1 MSNLLKIDADRLN
14 IEDIVEK
21 IQTGMGG
28 FNPTVGLPLFSYIWC
43 DHFLDDDNFV
53 RSDDFSWHNGLKYK
67 KAYQHL
73 VDDMANAQM
82 TTWYAF
88 ATDNASSVLY
98 TTEEQGE
105 IDIDVV
111 VYDSPGVIN
120 EYYTNDVGMIWRDGY
135 ILSGKDRYFYRDS
148 TRDIK
153 ISQHETET
161 IGNITIS
168 FYRAEDG
175 HKICLSDQEDNLQEL
190 YETTGISWYYLIDVE
205 NQLFKLPRTKYGFT
219 GIRDEV
225 GGYVEAG
232 LPTHTHTRGSMNIK
246 GSIPNVGINQSE
258 TTGSSGALY
267 TSASSNNYGGTSTGS
282 AKSNILFDASRNWTG
297 ETSAPNNAIYGNSTT
312 VQPPAT
318 QMYLY
323 FFLGNGSSETEYEM
337 NILKG
342 GLELGDIG
350 IAPFGIDESQNKRR
364 YLNGQLINQTQFKE
378 FTSLIKERISLYP
391 SIATTEEN
399 WQAEVTNSALGQCGK
414 FVVDDVSGTIRL
426 PKVVN
431 VQGLADLSK
440 LAEIV
445 EAGLPNITGGFTT
458 RPNNN
463 PNGTGAFSSTW
474 NQESA
479 GIDPSSSGYS
489 PQGGGTTTLDA
500 SRSSSIYGN
509 SDTVQQEQIQYP
521 YFIQVSVGSSLINGT
536 PYINDVEDLK
546 STSLRT
552 STITNCITEV
562 PQNIKLELNNGTLTL
577 KAGSKAYVP
586 NGKNA
591 DGSNKFDV
599 VVIDSDITSKQSLWG
614 TYQYFPILQNS
625 GSVLNHISLV
635 SIKTGSTEPTPSSG
649 TWWYDVTNNKIKR
662 VPNGGSAWEETYAS
676 FPLAIVTSADG
687 STVASIDQVF
697 NGFGYISS
705 TVFAFPGVKALVP
718 NGRNEDGSLKNIEYT
733 QNTVAVYTAS
743 SGATGSYNMNS
754 QMNGAI
760 YPLDCYYD
768 NSDNIIKLPNGELGT
783 YQYIFGTITF
793 QSGVI
798 TSFQPKTTFHAVDW
812 NDKATVVGWGMPDY
826 SAGIDITTGY
836 TAPTDGFVVLLS
848 SGGGNDASSKMYV
861 NNVLVS
867 MTTIRAPYNQETSA
881 SAFVKKGDVIKIEYI
896 KFTSFTFYPLMGV

>member
-21 IQTGMGG
+21 IQSGMGG

-161 IGNITIS
+161 IGDITIS

-190 YETTGISWYYLIDVE
+190 YETTGVSWYYLIDVE

-219 GIRDEV
+219 GIRDSV
-225 GGYVEAG
+225 GDYVVESLPDHKHLISRNRDITNEAA
-232 LPTHTHTRGSMNIK
+232 GSGV
-246 GSIPNVGINQSE
+246 GSADTVGDYDG
-258 TTGSSGALY
+258 TY
-267 TSASSNNYGGTSTGS
+267 TYLTSTAS
-282 AKSNILFDASRNWTG
+282 LSNPTYQDG
-297 ETSAPNNAIYGNSTT
+297 AP
-312 VQPPAT
+312 VQQRAT

-364 YLNGQLINQTQFKE
+364 YLNGQLISQTQFKE
-378 FTSLIKERISLYP
+378 FTSLIKGRISLYP

-414 FVVDDVSGTIRL
+414 FVIDDTEGTIRL

-431 VQGLADLSK
+431 MQGLADLSK

-474 NQESA
+474 TQESTGVDA
-479 GIDPSSSGYS
+479 SSSGYN

-500 SRSSSIYGN
+500 SRSNSIYGN
-509 SDTVQQEQIQYP
+509 SDTVQQEAVQYP

-552 STITNCITEV
+552 STITNCLTEI
-562 PQNIKLELNNGTLTL
+562 PQDIKLELNNGTLTL
-577 KAGSKAYVP
+577 KAGSKVYVP
-586 NGKNA
+586 NGFEA
-591 DGSNKFDV
+591 DGVTRKFDV
-599 VVIDSDITSKQSLWG
+599 VVIEGDLSLDFDWG
-614 TYQYFPILQNS
+614 TNEKLILAVKS
-625 GSVLNHISLV
+625 DGSSLIRTGLNRA
-635 SIKTGSTEPTPSSG
+635 SSG
-649 TWWYDVTNNKIKR
+649 TTSPSGTDYTIWYDINSNFIKEYL
-662 VPNGGSAWEETYAS
+662 NGSHRYNTS
-676 FPLAIVTSADG
+676 LPIAIVTAFGDG
-687 STVASIDQVF
+687 TAKVSSIDQIF
-697 NGFGYISS
+697 HGFGYIGS
-705 TVFAFPGVKALVP
+705 TVFALPGVKGLVP
-718 NGRNEDGSLKNIEYT
+718 NGRTDDGSLRNIEYT
-733 QNTVAVYTAS
+733 QNMVAVYTAS
-743 SGATGSYNMNS
+743 SGATGAYNMNS

-760 YPLDCYYD
+760 YPLDCYY
-768 NSDNIIKLPNGELGT
+768 NNNDNIIKLPNGELGT

-793 QSGVI
+793 QSGRI

>member
-21 IQTGMGG
+21 IQSGMGG

-161 IGNITIS
+161 ISDITIS

-219 GIRDEV
+219 GIRDGV
-225 GGYVEAG
+225 GNYVDES
-232 LPTHTHTRGSMNIK
+232 LPNITGKMGGTVCIGGS
-246 GSIPNVGINQSE
+246 E
-258 TTGSSGALY
+258 EGALY
-267 TSASSNNYGGTSTGS
+267 KLPGAATGVYGNQTATSGYSSLYG
-282 AKSNILFDASRNWTG
+282 FDASRSSSTYQDG
-297 ETSAPNNAIYGNSTT
+297 AP
-312 VQPPAT
+312 VQQRAT

-378 FTSLIKERISLYP
+378 FTSLIKGRISLYP

-414 FVVDDVSGTIRL
+414 FVIDDTEGTIRL

-431 VQGLADLSK
+431 INGLQDLSLMGSIK
-440 LAEIV
+440 NES
-445 EAGLPNITGGFTT
+445 LPNIKGGVGACTVTNITSDPFYIS
-458 RPNNN
+458 
-463 PNGTGAFSSTW
+463 GTSSK
-474 NQESA
+474 
-479 GIDPSSSGYS
+479 GSS
-489 PQGGGTTTLDA
+489 QDGTDDLVYMDL
-500 SRSSSIYGN
+500 SRSSETYQDN
-509 SDTVQQEQIQYP
+509 APVQQEATQYP

-546 STSLRT
+546 STTIKT
-552 STITNCITEV
+552 STITNCITEI
-562 PQNIKLELNNGTLTL
+562 PQDIKIELNDGTLTL
-577 KAGSKAYVP
+577 KAGSKVYVP

-591 DGSNKFDV
+591 NGSNKFDE
-599 VVIDSDITSKQSLWG
+599 VVITQDLSATAQSLGLTDGGGLLYCMPDSSSIWVEVLNESG
-614 TYQYFPILQNS
+614 TTNPSLPWTTYYNTSENKVYRFASSNTTSAHQSSFPIAKVSFSNS
-625 GSVLNHISLV
+625 TL
-635 SIKTGSTEPTPSSG
+635 T
-649 TWWYDVTNNKIKR
+649 
-662 VPNGGSAWEETYAS
+662 
-676 FPLAIVTSADG
+676 
-687 STVASIDQVF
+687 SIDQVF
-697 NGFGYISS
+697 NGFGHIGS
-705 TVFAFPGVKALVP
+705 TVFALPGVKGLIP
-718 NGRNEDGSLKNIEYT
+718 DRRNEDGSLKNIEF
-733 QNTVAVYTAS
+733 TVDKVLTKTFLNTAS
-743 SGATGSYNMNS
+743 TVHSVMFVKQNEIGEATG
-754 QMNGAI
+754 
-760 YPLDCYYD
+760 LYYD
-768 NSDNIIKLPNGELGT
+768 ESTNLNYWGANAPADNCFVGT
-783 YQYIFGTITF
+783 LTLTN
-793 QSGVI
+793 GVI
-798 TSFQPKTTFHAVDW
+798 SNFRPKTTFHAVDY
-812 NDKATVVGWGMPDY
+812 NDKETIVCWGIPDY

-836 TAPTDGFVVLLS
+836 TAPTNGFVVLLS

>member
-14 IEDIVEK
+14 IEDIIEK

-73 VDDMANAQM
+73 VDDIGNVQM

-88 ATDNASSVLY
+88 ATDNATSVLY

-161 IGNITIS
+161 ETIGDITIS
-168 FYRAEDG
+168 FHRAEDG
-175 HKICLSDQEDNLQEL
+175 HKICLSDQEYKIREL
-190 YETTGISWYYLIDVE
+190 YEKCGVAWYYILDTE
-205 NQLFKLPRTKYGFT
+205 NKKFKLPHTKYGFT
-219 GIRDEV
+219 GLRDDV
-225 GGYVEAG
+225 GNYVDES
-232 LPTHTHTRGSMNIK
+232 LPNITGKMGGTVCLGGS
-246 GSIPNVGINQSE
+246 E
-258 TTGSSGALY
+258 EGALY
-267 TSASSNNYGGTSTGS
+267 KLPGAATGVYGDKTATSTYSSVYG
-282 AKSNILFDASRNWTG
+282 FDASR
-297 ETSAPNNAIYGNSTT
+297 SSSTYQDGAA
-312 VQPPAT
+312 VQQRAT

-378 FTSLIKERISLYP
+378 FTSLIKGRISLYP

-414 FVVDDVSGTIRL
+414 FVVDDTEGTIRL

-431 VQGLADLSK
+431 MQGLADLSK

-474 NQESA
+474 TQESTGVDA
-479 GIDPSSSGYS
+479 SSSGYN

-500 SRSSSIYGN
+500 SRSNSIYGN
-509 SDTVQQEQIQYP
+509 SDTVQQEAIQYP

-552 STITNCITEV
+552 STITNCITEI
-562 PQNIKLELNNGTLTL
+562 PQDIKLELNNGTLTL
-577 KAGSKAYVP
+577 KAGSKVYVP

-591 DGSNKFDV
+591 DGSNKFDEV
-599 VVIDSDITSKQSLWG
+599 VTTQDLSATAQSLG
-614 TYQYFPILQNS
+614 LTDGGGLLYCMPNS
-625 GSVLNHISLV
+625 SSIWVEVLN
-635 SIKTGSTEPTPSSG
+635 ESG
-649 TWWYDVTNNKIKR
+649 TTNPSLPWTTYYNTSENKVYR
-662 VPNGGSAWEETYAS
+662 FAS
-676 FPLAIVTSADG
+676 SNTTSAHQG
-687 STVASIDQVF
+687 SFSIAKVSFSNSTLTSIDQVF
-697 NGFGYISS
+697 NGFGYIGS
-705 TVFAFPGVKALVP
+705 TVFALPGVKGLIP
-718 NGRNEDGSLKNIEYT
+718 NGRNADGSLRNIEYT
-733 QNTVAVYTAS
+733 QNVVAVYTAS
-743 SGATGSYNMNS
+743 SGASGAYNMNS

-760 YPLDCYYD
+760 YPLDCYY
-768 NSDNIIKLPNGELGT
+768 NNNDNIIKLPNGELGT

-793 QSGVI
+793 QSGRI
-798 TSFQPKTTFHAVDW
+798 TSFQPKTTFHALDY